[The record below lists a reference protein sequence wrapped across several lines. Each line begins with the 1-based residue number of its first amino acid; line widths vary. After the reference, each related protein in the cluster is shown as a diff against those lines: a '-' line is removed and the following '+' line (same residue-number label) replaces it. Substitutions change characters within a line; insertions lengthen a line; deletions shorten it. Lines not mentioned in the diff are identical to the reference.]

1 MFGNNQLKMFSKMDV
16 NSFLS
21 ISKEDMSKLLT
32 EVGKDFFRRNG
43 LNISIIFLNEEESK
57 PYFNE
62 QMGMMPHA
70 DADWDKKQLTFT
82 NDFFTKNE
90 PFMRL
95 FIFFHELSHFLQYKK
110 IERGPYD
117 EECLVLSREKF
128 IEDNDEEYCLN
139 TYFTAIYNEF
149 AASYNGSL
157 LLEEFLSKYNTILLE
172 HIRGSLLSL
181 RKNYKEKTEYLYNNY
196 PEADVKAEIK
206 KIFDQLGDKKEE
218 KLIHIPML
226 LNSGKDPK

>member
-16 NSFLS
+16 NFFLS
-21 ISKEDMSKLLT
+21 ISKEDMVKLLT
-32 EVGKDFFRRNG
+32 EVGNDFFRRNG

-70 DADWDKKQLTFT
+70 ESNWDKKRLTFT
-82 NDFFTKNE
+82 NDFFTQNQ

-110 IERGPYD
+110 VEKGPYD
-117 EECLVLSREKF
+117 EECLILSREKL

-139 TYFTAIYNEF
+139 IYSTGLYNEF

-157 LLEEFLSKYNTILLE
+157 LLEEFLSKYNIGLLNY
-172 HIRGSLLSL
+172 IRESLLSL
-181 RKNYKEKTEYLYNNY
+181 RQNYKVKAEYLYQNY
-196 PEADVKAEIK
+196 PENDVKAEIK
-206 KIFDQLGDKKEE
+206 KIYEQFGNNKEE
-218 KLIHIPML
+218 KLSHFPML

>member
-1 MFGNNQLKMFSKMDV
+1 MFGNKYLKLFSQMDI
-16 NSFLS
+16 NSFIS
-21 ISKEDMSKLLT
+21 IRRETMIGILT
-32 EVGKDFFRRNG
+32 EIGNDFFHRNG
-43 LNISIIFLNEEESK
+43 LDISIIFLDEEESK
-57 PYFNE
+57 PYYNE
-62 QMGMMPHA
+62 QMKMMPHA
-70 DADWDKKQLTFT
+70 DADWDNKRLIFT
-82 NDFFTKNE
+82 NDFFNKNE
-90 PFMRL
+90 PFMML

-110 IERGPYD
+110 IEKGPYD

-157 LLEEFLSKYNTILLE
+157 LLEEFLSKYNTRLLE
-172 HIRGSLLSL
+172 HIREPLLTL
-181 RKNYKEKTEYLYNNY
+181 RKDYKEKTDNIYNNY

-206 KIFDQLGDKKEE
+206 KIYEQLGDKKEE
-218 KLIHIPML
+218 KLLHIPML

>member
-1 MFGNNQLKMFSKMDV
+1 MFGNKYLRLFSGMDV

-21 ISKEDMSKLLT
+21 ISKESMAKLLN
-32 EVGKDFFRRNG
+32 EVGNNFFHRNG
-43 LNISIIFLNEEESK
+43 LNISINFLNEEESK

-62 QMGMMPHA
+62 QMGMTPHA
-70 DADWDKKQLTFT
+70 ISDWEKKRLTFT
-82 NDFFTKNE
+82 NDFFTQNQ
-90 PFMRL
+90 PFIML

-110 IERGPYD
+110 IEKGPYD

-139 TYFTAIYNEF
+139 VYNTALYNEV

-157 LLEEFLSKYNTILLE
+157 LLEEFLSKYNIRLLDY
-172 HIRGSLLSL
+172 IRESLLSL
-181 RKNYKEKTEYLYNNY
+181 RKNYKAKAEYLYNNY
-196 PEADVKAEIK
+196 PEDDVKAEIK
-206 KIFDQLGDKKEE
+206 KIYERLGDKKEE
-218 KLIHIPML
+218 KLASIPML